1 MQGTFPP
8 MSEPVKPRR
17 KYDSRRRREQA
28 ERTRRDIV
36 MAALELFVERGYVG
50 TTMNDIAAAAG
61 VAVETVYR
69 AFSNKALVFKSAVE
83 AAVAGGAQR
92 AELTAEERPAI
103 RAVIEETDPRRQLE
117 LYAATQ
123 PGIHAR
129 MGPLLR
135 VLKTAA
141 TLDDALTDVW
151 AELEDQRL
159 TGMQRFAQLLVDR
172 GALRSGMSVEQA
184 RDLLWALNSHELH
197 EKLVVQRGW
206 TPRQYQ
212 QWLATALAAALL
224 E

>member
-1 MQGTFPP
+1 MT
-8 MSEPVKPRR
+8 
-17 KYDSRRRREQA
+17 
-28 ERTRRDIV
+28 
-36 MAALELFVERGYVG
+36 AALELFVERGYVG
-50 TTMNDIAAAAG
+50 TTMNDIAEAAG

-83 AAVAGGAQR
+83 AAVAGGAER
-92 AELTAEERPAI
+92 AQIKAEERPAI

-123 PGIHAR
+123 PDIHAR

-135 VLKTAA
+135 MLKTAA
-141 TLDDALTDVW
+141 ALDDALTGVW

-159 TGMQRFAQLLVDR
+159 AGMQRFAQLLVDR
-172 GALRSGMSVEQA
+172 GALRSGMSVEEA

-197 EKLVVQRGW
+197 EKLVVHRGW